1 MSVLSVKIQQKI
13 EDLLISDKVISE
25 PKLAEYKRIST
36 ETNEPLLGLLLKD
49 NIISN
54 EQLVKYNSHANGIG
68 YVNLRDIYVDQKIL
82 DLLPRDIA
90 EHYMAVPVGEHN
102 NALAIAMLDGSN
114 LQAIDFLSQKIGR
127 PLKVYQASEEG
138 IKTVLKQYKIK
149 IDENDASKF
158 NAGEITDNIEQE
170 SNSESYNNT
179 VKTISQDSPIS
190 KILSNILEYAAT
202 NLASDVHIEPYE
214 KDLKVRARID
224 GVLREIM
231 KLPKNTEAA
240 LISRVKII
248 SNLKIDEHRVPQ
260 DGEST
265 INIAGKNID
274 LRIAIAP
281 VIWGEQ
287 VVIRLLDKSSIILK
301 LEDMGYSGRSLRV
314 VRGGLTA
321 TNGMIL
327 TSGPTGS
334 GKSTSMYAMLQEVVN
349 ESVNI
354 VTLEDPVEYKM
365 PGVNQIQVNN
375 EVGLT
380 FATGLR
386 SILRQDPDI
395 IMVGEIR
402 DKETAELAIQ
412 AALTGHLVFST
423 LHTNSAAGILPRLL
437 DMGIEPFLIAS
448 TIKVVIGQRLVRR
461 VANERDE
468 YNSLNLETFSINNTV
483 GKYLPKNTEES
494 AAIIKDMGYK
504 SLPVFNET
512 SYELYKGK
520 DSPRSPLGFK
530 GRVGIYEAFEIS
542 NAIQDLVLKRATSD
556 QIEKEAKKSGM
567 VTMREDGYLKALN
580 GLTTIQEVD
589 RVAAED
595 IS

>member
-1 MSVLSVKIQQKI
+1 MSVLSKTSQQKLI
-13 EDLLISDKVISE
+13 DLLLADKVISND
-25 PKLAEYKRIST
+25 KLAEYERLAQESKQ
-36 ETNEPLLGLLLKD
+36 PLFTLLLKD

-54 EQLVKYNSHANGIG
+54 EQLVKYSSYANGIG
-68 YVNLRDIYVDQKIL
+68 YANLRDIYVEQKYL
-82 DLLPRDIA
+82 DLLPQELA
-90 EHYMAVPVGEHN
+90 EHYMAVPVGEMN
-102 NALAIAMLDGSN
+102 NTLVVAMLDGTN
-114 LQAIDFLSQKIGR
+114 LQAIDFLTQKIGR
-127 PLKVYQASEEG
+127 PLKVYQASEES
-138 IKTVLKQYKIK
+138 IKTILQQYKIK
-149 IDENDASKF
+149 LDDKDANKL
-158 NAGEITDNIEQE
+158 N
-170 SNSESYNNT
+170 NSEDGSSPAQFNDK

-190 KILSNILEYAAT
+190 KILSNILEYAA
-202 NLASDVHIEPYE
+202 NNNASDIHIEPYE
-214 KDLKVRARID
+214 KELKVRTRID
-224 GVLREIM
+224 GVLREVM
-231 KLPKNTEAA
+231 KIPKNTEAA
-240 LISRVKII
+240 LISRIKII
-248 SNLKIDEHRVPQ
+248 SNLKIDEHRIPQ

-314 VRGGLTA
+314 VRNGLTA
-321 TNGMIL
+321 TNGMVL

-334 GKSTSMYAMLQEVVN
+334 GKSTSMYAMLQEVVS
-349 ESVNI
+349 ETVNI

-365 PGVNQIQVNN
+365 PGVNQIQVNS

-461 VANERDE
+461 VSEDNDK
-468 YNSLNLETFSINNTV
+468 YQSSNVETLAINKTI
-483 GKYLPKNTEES
+483 GKFLPKSSQEVDLLT
-494 AAIIKDMGYK
+494 KDMGYK
-504 SLPVFNET
+504 NLPIFNE
-512 SYELYKGK
+512 SHYDLYKGK

-542 NAIQDLVLKRATSD
+542 SSIQDLVLKRATSD
-556 QIEKEAKKSGM
+556 QIEEVAKKNGM
-567 VTMREDGYLKALN
+567 ISMREDGYLKALN